1 MLKRSDKPEDA
12 THLNP
17 HSYLAPYYKQVGGIW
32 YYWGIFTEAWQVSK
46 NDSFNNLV
54 KIKWLSKL

>member
-1 MLKRSDKPEDA
+1 MKRDDKPEGA

-17 HSYLAPYYKQVGGIW
+17 HVLFSPYYKQVEGIW

-46 NDSFNNLV
+46 NESFSNLV
-54 KIKWLSKL
+54 KIK